1 MDGATAALMVG
12 LVLAAFVAGA
22 ALGVLGGVR
31 LARLREG
38 AAPAVLQAE
47 NGLLRER
54 VRDLEAADSQDHELA
69 ATLAPLAGAL
79 QRVEQQVKVLE
90 RDRVE
95 QYARLDQQL
104 TAFRGDAQALRRQ
117 TAALAGALRAPTA
130 RGAWGEVQL
139 RRVVEHAGMLHRV
152 DFSTQVTGTNRAQDQ
167 VRPDLVVHLPGGK
180 HVVVDAKAPLA
191 AFLEAAEA
199 DDHAGCDDGAPAR
212 EAGQR
217 RAAPFASGPDRSRAE
232 AAHARALRGHVDA
245 LAAKEYWSAVES
257 SPEFVVCFVP
267 GEAFL
272 SAACSADPS
281 LLEHAMARK
290 VVLATPTTL
299 LALLRTIA
307 LGWQTDALAG
317 NARAVFDLGRELYS
331 RLSTLGGHAGR
342 LGRSLHRAVEDYN
355 AMVGA
360 LERRVMVTAR
370 KLRDLDLT
378 DEALPTAEPL
388 DAVPRPLSTPELLQ
402 THLLDEQLS
411 AAAPE
416 RSTTWRP

>member
-1 MDGATAALMVG
+1 MTTSEVAMW
-12 LVLAAFVAGA
+12 VLAAAVL
-22 ALGVLGGVR
+22 ALGAGLAAGFAAGLRVARWRGGSV
-31 LARLREG
+31 
-38 AAPAVLQAE
+38 PAVLEAE

-79 QRVEQQVKVLE
+79 QRVERQVAVLE

-117 TAALAGALRAPTA
+117 TAALAGALRSPSA

-152 DFSTQVTGTNRAQDQ
+152 DFSTQVTGTNRDDQ
-167 VRPDLVVHLPGGK
+167 AVRPDLVVHLPGGK

-191 AFLEAAEA
+191 AFLEAAE
-199 DDHAGCDDGAPAR
+199 
-212 EAGQR
+212 
-217 RAAPFASGPDRSRAE
+217 RAE
-232 AAHARALRGHVDA
+232 AQGAETTAGPEAAGAHARALRAHVDA
-245 LAAKEYWSAVES
+245 LAAKEYWTAVEP

-272 SAACSADPS
+272 SAACAADPA
-281 LLEHAMARK
+281 LLEHAMGRK

-299 LALLRTIA
+299 LALLRTVA

-317 NARAVFDLGRELYS
+317 NAQAVFDLGRELYG
-331 RLSTLGGHAGR
+331 RLATLGGHAGR

-360 LERRVMVTAR
+360 LERRVLVSAR

-378 DEALPTAEPL
+378 DEALPGAEPL
-388 DAVPRPLSTPELLQ
+388 DTVPRPLSTPELLQ
-402 THLLDEQLS
+402 SRLLDDLS
-411 AAAPE
+411 ATGA
-416 RSTTWRP
+416 RPGPS